1 MRTCVRV
8 AIKSSPYGNF
18 QRALR
23 TGNLTVI
30 RSAAAELP
38 AINLDDALSICL
50 LVAKQE
56 PRHFERAA
64 LRWIG
69 RYCLERR
76 DLTIDDVRDVAEA
89 FARLC
94 DDGEGAAA
102 ALRRLSR

>member
-1 MRTCVRV
+1 MEPNPLD
-8 AIKSSPYGNF
+8 SPHAERE
-18 QRALR
+18 QRPLVLQA
-23 TGNLTVI
+23 TTVNL
-30 RSAAAELP
+30 E
-38 AINLDDALSICL
+38 DALSICL

-76 DLTIDDVRDVAEA
+76 DLTIDDVRDVADA
-89 FARLC
+89 FARLR